1 MLGLVV
7 SVALGGCASVPDDSA
22 RVQARPAAGLD
33 WPADLR
39 PALHDAWPAEDWW
52 RAYGDAQLDALVDAA
67 LRDNPGLEVAGARV
81 SSAQAALAVTRAGA
95 GLVVDL
101 NAGAVRTLYSS
112 NGLFPPPIGGNA
124 FTDLNAQVNVRQEID
139 LWGRTHALI
148 ASALDERAARE
159 ADHAQVRQAVAVGV
173 AQAYFEWQADQAVLA
188 DLREQLALQ
197 QSLVDDR
204 LRRQSQGL
212 ASADEARLEQAR
224 AAALQA
230 RIAEAEGHALAE
242 REALRA
248 LAPVPVAAGTT
259 ATNAAA
265 ASPAPATAHG
275 STLPASPVDTLHVAD
290 WPASHATAPGS
301 LGFEL
306 LARRPDLQAARL
318 RVESAMGRA
327 DAARAAF
334 YPQINLGLAAGL
346 DSISLEHLFEAG
358 SETYALGPTLSLPIF
373 NGARLR
379 GQLDAAR
386 SARDEAI
393 AAYNQQ
399 VVDAARDVAQN
410 AAQWRALSRQLA
422 LQEEATARDLAVQ
435 ASAEARLRQGLAARA
450 DVWHA
455 RLVVHQDQQA
465 QWQLRRALRTADLAL
480 TRALGGGY
488 RAPTAAAAAAS
499 ARETH

>member
-1 MLGLVV
+1 MTSRSPLFRAWTYALLTA
-7 SVALGGCASVPDDSA
+7 SVAAFGLGGCASAPEDSA
-22 RVQARPAAGLD
+22 RRQVRPATALD

-39 PALHDAWPAEDWW
+39 PALRDAWPSEAWW
-52 RAYGDAQLDALVDAA
+52 RAYDDAQLDALVDAA

-81 SSAQAALAVTRAGA
+81 SSAQAALAVARAGA
-95 GLVVDL
+95 GLAVDL
-101 NAGAVRTLYSS
+101 NAGAVRTLYSA

-139 LWGRTHALI
+139 VWGRTHALI
-148 ASALDERAARE
+148 AAALDEQAARE
-159 ADHAQVRQAVAVGV
+159 ADHAQVRQAVAVAV
-173 AQAYFEWQADQAVLA
+173 VQAYFEWQADQAVIA

-204 LRRQSQGL
+204 LRRQSRGL
-212 ASADEARLEQAR
+212 VSADDARLEQAR

-248 LAPVPVAAGTT
+248 LAPATVAA
-259 ATNAAA
+259 N
-265 ASPAPATAHG
+265 ATAA
-275 STLPASPVDTLHVAD
+275 TASANPVDTLRVAG
-290 WPASHATAPGS
+290 WPASHASAPGR

-306 LARRPDLQAARL
+306 LARRPDLQAGRL
-318 RVESAMGRA
+318 RVESAMSRA

-334 YPQINLGLAAGL
+334 YPQINLGLSAGL

-379 GQLDAAR
+379 GQLEAAR

-399 VVDAARDVAQN
+399 VVDAARDVAQI
-410 AAQWRALSRQLA
+410 AAQWRALSRQLD
-422 LQEEATARDLAVQ
+422 LQDEATARDLAVL
-435 ASAEARLRQGLAARA
+435 SSTEARLRQGLAARA
-450 DVWHA
+450 DAWRA

-465 QWQLRRALRTADLAL
+465 QWQLRRALLAADLAL

-488 RAPTAAAAAAS
+488 RAPTALAVS
-499 ARETH
+499 AGAPETH